1 MQGFLGCKH
10 GCEKDRQQRQ
20 PVVYWFAAER
30 QNGNSGLFGFCNII
44 RRCQQMDTDGAK
56 QLVYRYNGI
65 AQSDEVEVDLN
76 GEKPIPQ
83 KDQVIVRNGK
93 QWK

>member
-1 MQGFLGCKH
+1 
-10 GCEKDRQQRQ
+10 
-20 PVVYWFAAER
+20 
-30 QNGNSGLFGFCNII
+30 
-44 RRCQQMDTDGAK
+44 MDTDGAK

-93 QWK
+93 QWKIVAVNTEVSLNRSGPIPIVMVFLTDQF